1 MVAIVTHHRDQEC
14 EVPNESILVLI
25 SLLLF
30 RSATAKLVA
39 HIILSRAVV
48 IVLGRLLALTVGFHL
63 RFHRRCPK
71 IRRVNHFTKALA

>member
-14 EVPNESILVLI
+14 EVPNESIVVLI

-39 HIILSRAVV
+39 RIVLDFAVV
-48 IVLGRLLALTVGFHL
+48 IVSGRLSTLAIGLDF
-63 RFHRRCPK
+63 RFHRRDFSGQLGN
-71 IRRVNHFTKALA
+71 RFL

>member
-14 EVPNESILVLI
+14 EEVPNESIVVVLV

-39 HIILSRAVV
+39 GVILYRAVV
-48 IVLGRLLALTVGFHL
+48 IVLGRLLALAVGLHL
-63 RFHRRCPK
+63 RFHRLDCSGQVGNR
-71 IRRVNHFTKALA
+71 FL